1 MSLSVE
7 RLKEILAELDG
18 DWRDMCMSPLVTAK
32 KLRKI
37 ADEQTAIR
45 ELIAIKEDE
54 LKSHKKYNVSHVS
67 VANNDLAE
75 QSNQSCQYGR
85 CPICGRPG
93 IERERRLN
101 GNDTCAGGHKYP
113 SNVAIL
119 K

>member
-7 RLKEILAELDG
+7 RLKKVLEAVSYPTQLDAG
-18 DWRDMCMSPLVTAK
+18 AFCIGATV
-32 KLRKI
+32 
-37 ADEQTAIR
+37 ADISDAASAIR
-45 ELIAIKEDE
+45 KLIAIEEDE
-54 LKSHKKYNVSHVS
+54 LKSHKKYNESPVS

-113 SNVAIL
+113 SRVAIL